1 MIHDV
6 DESLRALVRRDVLN
20 EAGIEISFDA
30 PTREWSTRRNAPAL
44 NLYLYEIREDLTRRG
59 EQFEERRD
67 ERGFVIGRR
76 PPPRKFKLS
85 YLITAWTQ
93 RAEDEHR
100 LLSAVLSC
108 FLGFDAIPMEVLQ
121 GDLAEQAEPVRVT
134 IALPLAPDRSITDVW
149 TALGGELK
157 PSLDL
162 IVTCPFDTGRRRW
175 VGPPV
180 LEEPRIGLGGM
191 VDGSQDAG
199 GNGDGKEGGAKKGKA
214 RRKPGGKPHAEGDA
228 AEAVV
233 ADFIGALGP
242 SAGEEGESK
251 DKRHGASS
259 EAPGEGERTREGAA
273 GEGERAGEG
282 TAREGE
288 RTGGATAGEGKRTR
302 EETAAEGE
310 RTREGT
316 AREGGPKPTALETV
330 KGGRG
335 PAGRKFRIQE
345 LPRQ

>member
-1 MIHDV
+1 MAGMIHDV

-30 PTREWSTRRNAPAL
+30 PTREWSTRRNAPVL

-93 RAEDEHR
+93 RPEDEHR
-100 LLSAVLSC
+100 LLSAVLTC
-108 FLGFDAIPMEVLQ
+108 FLGFDAIPAEVLQ
-121 GDLAEQAEPVRVT
+121 GDLAEQGEPVRVT
-134 IALPLAPDRSITDVW
+134 IALPLAPERSITDVW

-162 IVTCPFDTGRRRW
+162 IVTCPFDTGRRMW

-180 LEEPRIGLGGM
+180 MEEPRIGFTGM
-191 VDGSQDAG
+191 VGQAEDAG
-199 GNGDGKEGGAKKGKA
+199 GNGDGRAAGAAGA
-214 RRKPGGKPHAEGDA
+214 RRR
-228 AEAVV
+228 
-233 ADFIGALGP
+233 AD
-242 SAGEEGESK
+242 
-251 DKRHGASS
+251 HGASHTEGDEGAKAEGAE
-259 EAPGEGERTREGAA
+259 EAGAGPPDASGEKAGKGGRARGKGQEAGGGAA
-273 GEGERAGEG
+273 G
-282 TAREGE
+282 
-288 RTGGATAGEGKRTR
+288 GGARPEDVAGQGEPGG
-302 EETAAEGE
+302 AA
-310 RTREGT
+310 GT
-316 AREGGPKPTALETV
+316 GVGTGAGTGAGAEPKPTASEVV

-335 PAGRKFRIQE
+335 PEGRKFRIEE
-345 LPRQ
+345 LPRS

>member
-121 GDLAEQAEPVRVT
+121 GDLAEQAEPIRVT

-162 IVTCPFDTGRRRW
+162 IVTCPFDTGRRMW

-191 VDGSQDAG
+191 VDDSQDAG
-199 GNGDGKEGGAKKGKA
+199 GNGDGRAAGTKEAKAKRKA
-214 RRKPGGKPHAEGDA
+214 GGKPHAEGDA
-228 AEAVV
+228 AEGVV

-251 DKRHGASS
+251 GKRHGASS
-259 EAPGEGERTREGAA
+259 EAPGEGERAGEGAA

-282 TAREGE
+282 AAGEGE
-288 RTGGATAGEGKRTR
+288 RAGEG
-302 EETAAEGE
+302 AAG
-310 RTREGT
+310 
-316 AREGGPKPTALETV
+316 EGGQKPTALETV

-335 PAGRKFRIQE
+335 PTGRKFRIEE

>member
-67 ERGFVIGRR
+67 EQGFVTGRR

-100 LLSAVLSC
+100 LLSAVLTC
-108 FLGFDAIPMEVLQ
+108 FLGFDAIPAEVLQ

-162 IVTCPFDTGRRRW
+162 IVTCPFDTGRRMW

-180 LEEPRIGLGGM
+180 MEEPRIGFTGM
-191 VDGSQDAG
+191 AREAEDAG
-199 GNGDGKEGGAKKGKA
+199 GNGDGRGA
-214 RRKPGGKPHAEGDA
+214 
-228 AEAVV
+228 
-233 ADFIGALGP
+233 
-242 SAGEEGESK
+242 
-251 DKRHGASS
+251 
-259 EAPGEGERTREGAA
+259 GAA
-273 GEGERAGEG
+273 GAGGRAANGGSSTRGDEGAGGAAGSPEASGEKAGKRGGTRGKGHEARSRAASEG
-282 TAREGE
+282 TQLEDAR
-288 RTGGATAGEGKRTR
+288 
-302 EETAAEGE
+302 AEGE
-310 RTREGT
+310 PAAGAEAGVS
-316 AREGGPKPTALETV
+316 ASEVV
-330 KGGRG
+330 KGGSG
-335 PAGRKFRIQE
+335 PQGRRFRIEE

>member
-67 ERGFVIGRR
+67 EQGFVTGRR

-93 RAEDEHR
+93 RPEDEHR
-100 LLSAVLSC
+100 LLSAVLTC
-108 FLGFDAIPMEVLQ
+108 FLGFDAIPAEVLQ

-162 IVTCPFDTGRRRW
+162 IVTCPFDTGRRMW

-180 LEEPRIGLGGM
+180 MEEPRIGVSGM
-191 VDGSQDAG
+191 VGAGEDAG
-199 GNGDGKEGGAKKGKA
+199 GNGDGRAAGAAGARGGAANGRSQA
-214 RRKPGGKPHAEGDA
+214 EGAEGATAAGPEAAGAGSPGGPAEKG
-228 AEAVV
+228 
-233 ADFIGALGP
+233 GKGG
-242 SAGEEGESK
+242 SAGG
-251 DKRHGASS
+251 KRQ
-259 EAPGEGERTREGAA
+259 EARSGAA
-273 GEGERAGEG
+273 GEG
-282 TAREGE
+282 
-288 RTGGATAGEGKRTR
+288 TGLEDVR
-302 EETAAEGE
+302 AEGE
-310 RTREGT
+310 PGVGAKAGAGAE
-316 AREGGPKPTALETV
+316 PKPTASEVV

-335 PAGRKFRIQE
+335 SEGRKFRIAE